1 MKLMLTLAGVVTLA
15 FMPAANAAV
24 SDAEFKQM
32 KQMLE
37 EALVRIDELERRE
50 IFVDTVQQA
59 EIEIEAEAIVATSE
73 QVAVNTTA
81 ITELSWAERI
91 SVQGDF
97 RYRYETDETDGLLLP
112 EMDRSRNRQRIRG
125 RAAIMAGID
134 DGLEVG
140 LGIATGT
147 DDPVS
152 SNQTL
157 GGGGS
162 SKDIK
167 LDLAYFDW
175 QFADDAHLHAG
186 KFKNQFTSIGG
197 AALLYD
203 SDWRPEGFN
212 VSYMG
217 EQFYVTALGTWL
229 AADNSSGS
237 GNSFNYGIQ
246 AGATPEIGGVRLD
259 VGAGYH
265 MIKAN
270 GRECYN
276 APGFADDC
284 FGNTKVNAAGDVD
297 EFGRF
302 YAMDYSPLQ
311 LFAKASFDASIPF
324 SVFFDYIVNADA
336 KEIPTGPSAGQ
347 KLDSAYVVG
356 GSIGKAKQRGEWQV
370 KGYYQEKEADSLLG
384 LLTDSDFAGG
394 GTDSKGFV
402 LKGRYM
408 LRDSIY
414 FQAAYLLGERQDS
427 NGYENGSRLTSNPYD
442 VEILQLDV
450 QFKYK

>member
-1 MKLMLTLAGVVTLA
+1 
-15 FMPAANAAV
+15 
-24 SDAEFKQM
+24 
-32 KQMLE
+32 
-37 EALVRIDELERRE
+37 
-50 IFVDTVQQA
+50 
-59 EIEIEAEAIVATSE
+59 
-73 QVAVNTTA
+73 
-81 ITELSWAERI
+81 
-91 SVQGDF
+91 VQGDF

-112 EMDRSRNRQRIRG
+112 EMDGSRNRQRIRA
-125 RAAIMAGID
+125 RAEIIADVD
-134 DGLEVG
+134 DDLEIG
-140 LGIATGT
+140 LGIATGSNA
-147 DDPVS
+147 PVS

-186 KFKNQFTSIGG
+186 KFKNQFTNIGG

-203 SDWRPEGFN
+203 SDWRPEGFD

-229 AADNSSGS
+229 SADNSSGS

-246 AGATPEIGGVRLD
+246 AGATPEIGGMKLD

-265 MIKAN
+265 MIKAD

-284 FGNTKVNAAGDVD
+284 FGNTKVNVDGDVD
-297 EFGRF
+297 EIGRF

-311 LFAKASFDASIPF
+311 LFAKASFDAGIPLG
-324 SVFFDYIVNADA
+324 VFFEYVVNADA

-347 KLDSAYVVG
+347 KLDTAYVVG
-356 GSIGKAKQRGEWQV
+356 GSIGNANNRGEWQV